1 MNPGRQALQLMA
13 EVKIAASLPFL
24 WLIFDHIYEKCNAV
38 YAGALSTGLYTES
51 VDKRIWHH
59 CC

>member
-1 MNPGRQALQLMA
+1 MGKVKMA
-13 EVKIAASLPFL
+13 AELYFL
-24 WLIFDHIYEKCNAV
+24 WLIFDHMDEECNAV

-51 VDKRIWHH
+51 VDKRIWQY